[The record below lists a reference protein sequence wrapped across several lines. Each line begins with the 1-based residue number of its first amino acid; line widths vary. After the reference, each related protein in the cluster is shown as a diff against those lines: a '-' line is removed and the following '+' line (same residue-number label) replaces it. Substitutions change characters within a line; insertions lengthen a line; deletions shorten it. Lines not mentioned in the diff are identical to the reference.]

1 MGDRFSSG
9 WTYQHVGLYIIQAKL
24 RYNIFHSPKY
34 IYIYI
39 YMRWVRFSKKIYIYI
54 YMRWVQVT
62 PSVTS

>member
-39 YMRWVRFSKKIYIYI
+39 YMRWV
-54 YMRWVQVT
+54 QVT
-62 PSVTS
+62 PSVTP

>member
-24 RYNIFHSPKY
+24 RYNIFHSPNIYIYEMGSILKKKY

-39 YMRWVRFSKKIYIYI
+39 YEIGSSY
-54 YMRWVQVT
+54 T
-62 PSVTS
+62 